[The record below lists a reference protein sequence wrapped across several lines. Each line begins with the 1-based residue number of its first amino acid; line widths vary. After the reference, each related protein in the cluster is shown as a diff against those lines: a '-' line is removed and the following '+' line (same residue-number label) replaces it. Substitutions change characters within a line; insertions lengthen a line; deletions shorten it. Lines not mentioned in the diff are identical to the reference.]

1 VDYRVTEMLPAAS
14 SSFFQS
20 GSGGSSS
27 SGSIGKDM
35 GPWMGQTW
43 TWAWESRAPL
53 SRARPSP
60 VRSVAVEI
68 SQLGD
73 DVLPYPFDRYF

>member
-1 VDYRVTEMLPAAS
+1 MLSAAS
-14 SSFFQS
+14 SSFSQL

-43 TWAWESRAPL
+43 TWAWGISSPAIASPTFSGSKL
-53 SRARPSP
+53 S
-60 VRSVAVEI
+60 
-68 SQLGD
+68 
-73 DVLPYPFDRYF
+73 